1 MAEPF
6 DKTRACA
13 YAMRLLAAREYCE
26 AQMRERLLRW
36 CARYDMTCSGEQVD
50 EVLARL
56 RQSGALDE
64 SRFVRGFFRMRL
76 ARGDTPRLA
85 AMKARQKGAMDDVVA
100 AECARLQASFDAPD
114 ACRHLLER
122 RDPAGRRF
130 SDARAW
136 RRHARYL
143 QQKGFDTATILR
155 VMKGEPEQ

>member
-1 MAEPF
+1 MTEAF
-6 DKTRACA
+6 DAAGACA
-13 YAMRLLAAREYCE
+13 YAMRLLATREYCE
-26 AQMRERLLRW
+26 AQLRERLLRW
-36 CARYDMTCSGEQVD
+36 CARHDMACVKEDAD

-64 SRFVRGFFRMRL
+64 ARFVQSFFRIRL

-85 AMKARQKGAMDDVVA
+85 AMKARQKGARSEVVA
-100 AECARLQASFDAPD
+100 AELARIQPTYDQAS
-114 ACRHLLER
+114 ACRRLLER
-122 RDPAGRRF
+122 RDPQGQRF

-143 QQKGFDTATILR
+143 QQKGFDAATILR